1 MRKKLILS
9 FAALAFSFAAMSQ
22 VRVGVKGGWNLANIS
37 TRNDGSTDDNKALSR
52 YHIGVIADMPLIKN
66 ILSFQPGVY
75 YSSKG
80 AKVESG
86 NKDNPSVTD
95 PYAKYTTNPQYIEI
109 PLNFVGKIPI
119 GADSRLFAGVGPYFA
134 F

>member
-1 MRKKLILS
+1 MTKKLILS

-75 YSSKG
+75 YSSK
-80 AKVESG
+80 EPRW
-86 NKDNPSVTD
+86 NPATKTIRLLPILMQS
-95 PYAKYTTNPQYIEI
+95 I
-109 PLNFVGKIPI
+109 PPTR
-119 GADSRLFAGVGPYFA
+119 ST
-134 F
+134 